1 LPAGYSAHAGEGAE
15 GVICEDVDALRGD
28 VRYAWCGWGW
38 GGMYAVVGLQVVD
51 LFAEDEHP
59 EVFAEELDH
68 V

>member
-1 LPAGYSAHAGEGAE
+1 
-15 GVICEDVDALRGD
+15 
-28 VRYAWCGWGW
+28 
-38 GGMYAVVGLQVVD
+38 MYAVVGLQVVD